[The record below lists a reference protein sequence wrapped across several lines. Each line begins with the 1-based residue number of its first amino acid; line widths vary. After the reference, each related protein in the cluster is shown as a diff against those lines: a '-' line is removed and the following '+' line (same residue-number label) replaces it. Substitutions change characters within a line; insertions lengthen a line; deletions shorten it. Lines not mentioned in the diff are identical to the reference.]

1 MKWFIPF
8 LTVFSVFSLESKPCV
23 KCKHFRGTF
32 LMEKYGTCSLFP
44 KVNEV
49 DYSLVAGVKKSKR
62 NLYEYCSIIREYN
75 PDCGIEGKLFKKR

>member
-1 MKWFIPF
+1 
-8 LTVFSVFSLESKPCV
+8 
-23 KCKHFRGTF
+23 
-32 LMEKYGTCSLFP
+32 MEKYGTCSLFP